1 MNRPLAVS
9 FAAAAI
15 FHALLLF
22 AIRLGTPARP
32 LALSDDPSAV
42 DVDLVAAASAPAS
55 TEAAAMP
62 EPTPEPVAPA
72 PTPEPVRDTA
82 QPAPE
87 PAPGPAPAAQT
98 QPTFTPPPEQPR
110 SKQRS
115 HPALPGN
122 PGKPSHSHSSTVETM
137 GPIKGTSGISTRARY
152 LSNPKPD
159 YPSEARMAHQ
169 EGAVLLSV
177 EVSADGRA
185 TEVSLKHSSGY
196 PLLDRAAIEA
206 VREWIF
212 QPAQAAGLPVS
223 SRVDVPVRF
232 SLSDSHR

>member
-1 MNRPLAVS
+1 
-9 FAAAAI
+9 
-15 FHALLLF
+15 
-22 AIRLGTPARP
+22 
-32 LALSDDPSAV
+32 
-42 DVDLVAAASAPAS
+42 
-55 TEAAAMP
+55 
-62 EPTPEPVAPA
+62 
-72 PTPEPVRDTA
+72 
-82 QPAPE
+82 
-87 PAPGPAPAAQT
+87 
-98 QPTFTPPPEQPR
+98 
-110 SKQRS
+110 
-115 HPALPGN
+115 
-122 PGKPSHSHSSTVETM
+122 M